1 MVSDLQKPI
10 NSGFNSKTEAL
21 DVVKDIDL
29 SKKIAIVTGG
39 YSGIGLDTTKSLAAK
54 GAIVIIPAKSSL

>member
-39 YSGIGLDTTKSLAAK
+39 YSGIGRHNKTCCKRCNSNYTC
-54 GAIVIIPAKSSL
+54 